1 MSPDAYLQM
10 AATEATHWWFRARR
24 EILQALLAGLG
35 LPAGARIL
43 EIGSGTGGNLGML
56 SRRSAR

>member
-35 LPAGARIL
+35 LPAARAY
-43 EIGSGTGGNLGML
+43 SKSARARAATSAC